1 MSSNDRLGFLVVL
14 QLLLKTAVE
23 TGESKS
29 EILQLEFLATGLPRI
44 DLSSLSYPSS
54 LTGKPDW
61 IYSDSVWFD
70 ICSLKNLFS
79 EDDVLHNLSDLILTN
94 ADQWKSWFLNPQL
107 KTIPNEKDKQFNDL
121 EKLLIIRLLK
131 NDFFEQSLTEY
142 VIEQFHLDKSPMNE
156 SQFQGINFITIP
168 LIPVKSTVWGEFLV
182 NKIDFEQFLFNYFQN
197 QNKKIYLIDYE
208 LNPSIDDL
216 TDQYN
221 LIFIKNI
228 QPSTIISFLKQIRR
242 QSQLDIVVIKESS
255 MNLNYFGSRLHHY
268 DCLIEGKVMLSNLL
282 YKTKSSD
289 LNEIIG
295 ELLENSSMVFDECQH
310 EEFVIVY
317 GIIVI
322 QSILIYYE
330 RIFYQSLFV
339 VQWTRNFL
347 KLIVNYLHSNKEKKF
362 VKDLI
367 EISFVSQSP
376 LVNQLIDQLFGQL
389 SSKSTIEFLGCQFEI
404 PQNKSQYNIQWFLSK
419 HKQLRLNF
427 NEFPSKEFLFE
438 TQFELFSEKLNKLWH
453 EKSLNSIDQLNI
465 SLIYDQIHLLKERL
479 PPLIKL
485 SINQHEF
492 QRDFVSIA
500 LFQVTNNL

>member
-61 IYSDSVWFD
+61 IHSDSVWFD

-142 VIEQFHLDKSPMNE
+142 VIEQF
-156 SQFQGINFITIP
+156 
-168 LIPVKSTVWGEFLV
+168 
-182 NKIDFEQFLFNYFQN
+182 LFNYFQN

-268 DCLIEGKVMLSNLL
+268 D
-282 YKTKSSD
+282 
-289 LNEIIG
+289 
-295 ELLENSSMVFDECQH
+295 
-310 EEFVIVY
+310 
-317 GIIVI
+317 
-322 QSILIYYE
+322 
-330 RIFYQSLFV
+330 
-339 VQWTRNFL
+339 
-347 KLIVNYLHSNKEKKF
+347 
-362 VKDLI
+362 
-367 EISFVSQSP
+367 
-376 LVNQLIDQLFGQL
+376 
-389 SSKSTIEFLGCQFEI
+389 
-404 PQNKSQYNIQWFLSK
+404 
-419 HKQLRLNF
+419 
-427 NEFPSKEFLFE
+427 
-438 TQFELFSEKLNKLWH
+438 
-453 EKSLNSIDQLNI
+453 
-465 SLIYDQIHLLKERL
+465 
-479 PPLIKL
+479 
-485 SINQHEF
+485 
-492 QRDFVSIA
+492 
-500 LFQVTNNL
+500 